1 MLVAEKQTKPD
12 SVIVEGVDAPRL
24 NSTRDADLRA
34 QQKRVTGFVL
44 TTLLSILVTLC
55 CLEALARVVVW
66 LGKPV
71 NFSSSQ
77 FDAKYWDAVNPRDT
91 SLPSIFFLGTSH
103 VGTGVYAD
111 LISLRL
117 QQAGYQVDARN
128 IGCAWGG
135 YRDELFLLREAIR
148 HGVRPFAVVYELEH
162 NGFLSKGAGYSEPF
176 KHSYMGYL
184 VADRNSPKG
193 LLSYGLNKHSYLF
206 RYRRYFY
213 QILISLRDTLLGQQY
228 MNTSSSYVTRDISPQ
243 GWYPLYT
250 PVSPQRLQESLQL
263 HENSLNSLP
272 PKVLTQLDRDNLRN
286 GLVEPVYEFCKS
298 NHIPLILLRL
308 PVHHAYEQIFEHK
321 LGVSHERF
329 ADAFRKQ
336 STIYQA
342 PLLDVSGD
350 DNQDHFGDSDH
361 LNALGAVGTSERIA
375 QELLQEPYSSMLRGG
390 QQK

>member
-1 MLVAEKQTKPD
+1 MLVAEKQTNPD
-12 SVIVEGVDAPRL
+12 PVSVEGVNNPRL
-24 NSTRDADLRA
+24 DSARDADLRA
-34 QQKRVTGFVL
+34 RQKRVSGFVL
-44 TTLLSILVTLC
+44 TALLSIVVTLC
-55 CLEALARVVVW
+55 CLEALARVIVW

-91 SLPSIFFLGTSH
+91 TMPTIFFLGTSH

-117 QQAGYQVDARN
+117 QQSGYQVNARN

-148 HGVRPFAVVYELEH
+148 HGARPVAVVYELEH
-162 NGFLSKGAGYSEPF
+162 YGFFSKGVEYSEPL

-184 VADRNSPKG
+184 IADRNSPKG

-213 QILISLRDTLLGQQY
+213 QILISLRDILLGQQY
-228 MNTSSSYVTRDISPQ
+228 LNTSSSYVNREISPQ
-243 GWYPLYT
+243 GWYPLYS
-250 PVSPQRLQESLQL
+250 PISPQRLKESLQL
-263 HENSLNSLP
+263 HE
-272 PKVLTQLDRDNLRN
+272 KGFMGLTPEVSEHLDRDNLRN
-286 GLVEPVYEFCKS
+286 GLVPPVYEFCKS

-308 PVHHAYEQIFEHK
+308 PVHHAYEQLFEHK
-321 LGVSHERF
+321 LSVSHERF

-336 STIYQA
+336 SAIYQA
-342 PLLDVSGD
+342 PLLDVSNDND
-350 DNQDHFGDSDH
+350 DAHFGDSDH
-361 LNALGAVGTSERIA
+361 LSALGAISTSENIA
-375 QELLQEPYSSMLRGG
+375 RELLQEPYNSILRRY
-390 QQK
+390 KTK